1 MQKFLL
7 YSVLFANIVIPLWTA
22 TNTSPTRGFRRMVF
36 SMLAFNLFYVFAI
49 IYVLPRLPA

>member
-7 YSVLFANIVIPLWTA
+7 LSVLFANVVIPLWAA

>member
-1 MQKFLL
+1 MQKLL
-7 YSVLFANIVIPLWTA
+7 LMSLLIANVVIPLRTA
-22 TNTSPTRGFRRMVF
+22 TNTSPTRGLRRMVF